1 MANDGDSAQRLIELE
16 RRMDLVFEH
25 LKIDAPPLRLEPG
38 QDVPGVQEMLNQ
50 GNRVGAISLVVQRT
64 GMGLGEAKRVVDQ
77 MVGGS

>member
-1 MANDGDSAQRLIELE
+1 MANEGDIAQRLIELE

-38 QDVPGVQEMLNQ
+38 QAVPGVQELLDQ

-64 GMGLGEAKRVVDQ
+64 GMSMAEAKRAVDQ